1 MITKEVVFGFF
12 LGIILAFVGSYLY
25 VLLFTDY
32 HFVRDFALIQQ
43 YGILSKVVTLGSMLS
58 VAAFLLFFYR
68 KKDSIAR
75 GILFSIIGLLIVT
88 FFY

>member
-1 MITKEVVFGFF
+1 MITKEVVFGFI
-12 LGIILAFVGSYLY
+12 LGLILAFAGSYLY
-25 VLLFTDY
+25 VFLFTDY
-32 HFVRDFALIQQ
+32 HFVRDFALIQH

-75 GILFSIIGLLIVT
+75 GILFSIITLLIIT
-88 FFY
+88 FLY